1 MMTESPLRN
10 LQAEKVSVE
19 WCD

>member
-10 LQAEKVSVE
+10 LRV
-19 WCD
+19 